1 MTVVNFRHASKR
13 LFRPSILTA
22 ALLSITMTTQS
33 YGDSHTPTLK
43 KVDWSFNGPFGT
55 FDRAAL
61 QRGLQVYREVC
72 SSCHALHQ
80 IRFGN
85 LKGDGDT
92 TEEVRTSNLG
102 LTEAEATAI
111 ASEYKTKDTNEEG
124 EPIERKSKL
133 TDKFPAPFANEKA
146 ARAANNGAYPADL
159 SMIVKARKGE
169 SDYVYSLL
177 TGFDKAPED
186 VTVGSGQY
194 YNHYFPGNLL
204 SMAPPLH
211 SDGQVTYAD
220 GTVATIDQ
228 MAMDVTT
235 FLTWTSDPTMEDRKQ
250 MGVKILFYLFFLTI
264 VLYIAKRKIWKD
276 VH

>member
-1 MTVVNFRHASKR
+1 MKIHLLNSLLKSTV
-13 LFRPSILTA
+13 
-22 ALLSITMTTQS
+22 LSAVVIMGSTISLANT
-33 YGDSHTPTLK
+33 GGEKPK
-43 KVDWSFNGPFGT
+43 KVEWSFNGLFGT
-55 FDRAAL
+55 FDKASL

-85 LKGDGDT
+85 LMGEGKT
-92 TEEVRTSNLG
+92 LEEVKASNLG
-102 LTEAEATAI
+102 LTEAEAAAI
-111 ASEYKTKDTNEEG
+111 AGEYKSHDLDDEG
-124 EPIERKSKL
+124 NPIERKSKL

-146 ARAANNGAYPADL
+146 ARAANNGANPPDL
-159 SMIVKARKGE
+159 SMVVKARKGE

-177 TGFDKAPED
+177 TGYDKVPED
-186 VTVGSGQY
+186 VVVGTGQY

-204 SMAPPLH
+204 AMAPPIH

-228 MAMDVTT
+228 MAKDVTT
-235 FLTWTSDPTMEDRKQ
+235 FLTWASDPSLEDRKQ
-250 MGVKILFYLFFLTI
+250 MGVKIMIYLLILTL
-264 VLYIAKRKIWKD
+264 VFYIAKRKIWKD